1 MLSKL
6 VPMYPRRALLHSAC
20 ALALVSTSA
29 SVSRAMDLLVPA
41 YFYPTGVGDDWS
53 RMTTAAKQISL
64 TAIMN
69 PGNGPGTVVDSN
81 YVNVVNSLRGA
92 GGRVIGYI
100 YSDYGNR
107 SLATLKS
114 EVDTWARLYPIDGI
128 FVDEMAND
136 NNATHQSYYAQLY
149 TYIKSKSKDFT
160 VVGNP
165 GSDTLEA
172 YATPSPGADTF
183 VTYEGFAGYGS
194 DTPAAWTSK
203 YP

>member
-1 MLSKL
+1 MSRRRRRNL
-6 VPMYPRRALLHSAC
+6 VRPFVSVAAGGVA
-20 ALALVSTSA
+20 ALAVAASA
-29 SVSRAMDLLVPA
+29 RAMDALVPA
-41 YFYPTGVGDDWS
+41 YFYPAGAGDDWS

-114 EVDTWARLYPIDGI
+114 EV
-128 FVDEMAND
+128 
-136 NNATHQSYYAQLY
+136 
-149 TYIKSKSKDFT
+149 
-160 VVGNP
+160 
-165 GSDTLEA
+165 
-172 YATPSPGADTF
+172 
-183 VTYEGFAGYGS
+183 
-194 DTPAAWTSK
+194 
-203 YP
+203 